1 MKIITILLTVIA
13 VALIVFNSD
22 KVDINA
28 PFKGES
34 IIALITIIA
43 SLSAIILLQ
52 ILKVSKRIEQKQ
64 KDKR

>member
-13 VALIVFNSD
+13 VALIVFNAA